1 MIIVSFVSIV
11 AGVAFFCWLLFT
23 LAVYSLPFFAGLSAG
38 LAAFHSGSGVI
49 GSIIVGMLAG
59 GATLAIGQI
68 VFATVRMPLLRAAI
82 GLLYAVPASI
92 AGYHATLGLAHIGVP
107 SEGWRET
114 FAVVGAILVGGHG
127 LGAHVS
133 VCPAACRAA
142 HCGRSGIVSTGGR
155 DQGQVSLRFIIDQLA
170 IGAMGIRP
178 RDRKRG
184 GFWSAW
190 VGQRLSARPTDRWSL
205 GSAAVC
211 TDGRIMTSSFL
222 RARVSFCLP

>member
-23 LAVYSLPFFAGLSAG
+23 LAVYALPCFAGLSAG
-38 LAAFHSGSGVI
+38 LAGFHSGSGVI
-49 GSIIVGMLAG
+49 GSIVIGVLAG

-114 FAVVGAILVGGHG
+114 FSVVGAILVG
-127 LGAHVS
+127 ATAWV
-133 VCPAACRAA
+133 R
-142 HCGRSGIVSTGGR
+142 
-155 DQGQVSLRFIIDQLA
+155 VSLFVPLHVERCIAEGPASFPLA
-170 IGAMGIRP
+170 AETK
-178 RDRKRG
+178 DR
-184 GFWSAW
+184 
-190 VGQRLSARPTDRWSL
+190 
-205 GSAAVC
+205 
-211 TDGRIMTSSFL
+211 
-222 RARVSFCLP
+222 